1 MNKQEIIE
9 CGTCYFKGIA
19 KGFTPITVSANFN
32 ALECPKCLNND
43 MDSFATVETASK
55 QTAQAQVRN
64 AA

>member
-1 MNKQEIIE
+1 MNRQDIYE
-9 CGTCYFKGIA
+9 CGMCYYKGIS

-43 MDSFATVETASK
+43 KDSFAKVDTASK
-55 QTAQAQVRN
+55 QTAQTQARS